1 MELTGNLILG
11 NCCPRGGGYGF
22 YADEPSQDCPLA
34 PEFFAADAADV
45 DRACQLVEQAFDAY
59 RALPL
64 STRADFLTRIG
75 ENILA
80 LGECLIIRAM
90 QETGLPRGRIEGE
103 RARTVGQLAMFA
115 AVVRQGEFLQAIVE
129 EALPERKP
137 LPRPDL
143 RQCHIPL
150 GPVAVF
156 GASNFP
162 LAFSVAGGDSASA
175 LAAGCPIVVKAHP
188 SHPGTSEL
196 VGRAIQ
202 QAAQQLALPEGVFS
216 LLHGGGHEVGEQLVT
231 HPLIQAVGFTGS
243 RAGGLA
249 LLALAQRRTVP
260 VPFYAEMSSINP
272 QILLPAALANRS
284 TELATR
290 FVDSLTLGVGQFC
303 TSPGLVLALE
313 GKTLTQFCQH
323 LTATLAKAP
332 AATMLSRGIWQA
344 WRDKAAGLAAV
355 DGVSLLAQGQ
365 PAQSANQGQASVLY
379 TDGAHFLAEPRLS
392 EEVFGPTSLV
402 VGFDDDAQL
411 QQAIRAL
418 EGQLTLT
425 LHVDEADH
433 PLAQTLLP
441 TLERRAGRLLVNGF
455 PTGVD
460 VGYAM
465 VHGGPFPA
473 TSDARST
480 SVGAS
485 AIARFLR
492 PVCYQDFPDALLPAA
507 LRQEAAIPVQRY

>member
-1 MELTGNLILG
+1 M
-11 NCCPRGGGYGF
+11 
-22 YADEPSQDCPLA
+22 
-34 PEFFAADAADV
+34 
-45 DRACQLVEQAFDAY
+45 
-59 RALPL
+59 
-64 STRADFLTRIG
+64 
-75 ENILA
+75 
-80 LGECLIIRAM
+80 
-90 QETGLPRGRIEGE
+90 
-103 RARTVGQLAMFA
+103 
-115 AVVRQGEFLQAIVE
+115 
-129 EALPERKP
+129 
-137 LPRPDL
+137 
-143 RQCHIPL
+143 
-150 GPVAVF
+150 
-156 GASNFP
+156 
-162 LAFSVAGGDSASA
+162 
-175 LAAGCPIVVKAHP
+175 
-188 SHPGTSEL
+188 
-196 VGRAIQ
+196 
-202 QAAQQLALPEGVFS
+202 
-216 LLHGGGHEVGEQLVT
+216 
-231 HPLIQAVGFTGS
+231 
-243 RAGGLA
+243 
-249 LLALAQRRTVP
+249 
-260 VPFYAEMSSINP
+260 PFYAEMSSINP

-284 TELATR
+284 TELAAR

-303 TSPGLVLALE
+303 TSPGLVLALK
-313 GKTLTQFCQH
+313 GKALTPFCQH

-441 TLERRAGRLLVNGF
+441 TLECRAGRLLVNGF

-473 TSDARST
+473 TSDVRST
-480 SVGAS
+480 SVGAG

-507 LRQEAAIPVQRY
+507 LRQEATIPVQRYDAG